1 MEEIAFYW
9 EWLSLPKDQF
19 RLLAMTA
26 ASGGRFDGNYT
37 DMCNYL
43 SVTPQSRNREK
54 LKSALE
60 VLASSGYIEWEQS
73 GRTHHLTIIPKETEI
88 KIPLA
93 LAKSIINHEYSSEE
107 QVAWEQVLKLY
118 IWVVHNDL
126 DIVINRMIAAA
137 LSTSESTVCSAKN
150 VLVKE
155 YEAITK
161 RNISEKLGENFFRTL
176 GQELRTCA
184 WWETP
189 AE

>member
-1 MEEIAFYW
+1 MQEITFYW
-9 EWLSLPKDQF
+9 EWLSLPKEQF
-19 RLLAMTA
+19 RLLAMIA

-37 DMCNYL
+37 DMCSYL
-43 SVTPQSRNREK
+43 SVTSQSRNRAK
-54 LKSALE
+54 IKAALGALTSA
-60 VLASSGYIEWEQS
+60 GYIGWEQS
-73 GRTHHLTIIPKETEI
+73 GRTHHLEIKPKETEI
-88 KIPLA
+88 KIPLE
-93 LAKSIINHEYSSEE
+93 LARSIINHEYSAEE

-126 DIVINRMIAAA
+126 DIVINKIIAAA

-161 RNISEKLGENFFRTL
+161 KKISEKWGDDCFRTL
-176 GQELRTCA
+176 GQELRACA
-184 WWETP
+184 WWEPP

>member
-26 ASGGRFDGNYT
+26 ASGGQFDGNYT

-54 LKSALE
+54 IKSALE
-60 VLASSGYIEWEQS
+60 VLSSSGYIEWEQS
-73 GRTHHLTIIPKETEI
+73 GRTHHLKIIPRATEI
-88 KIPLA
+88 KIPLE

-126 DIVINRMIAAA
+126 DVVINRMIAAA

-161 RNISEKLGENFFRTL
+161 RKVSEKLGENFFRTL